1 MSNPPVN
8 SPKEH
13 NAPVW
18 LVLTMLGMVI
28 VVWGVNIP
36 ISKILL
42 AYFEPMNFQVTRLV
56 LSTLVL
62 AVVLLVKEG
71 MPRFSAGDWKQLGI
85 LTLMMYVLYQVAFVE
100 GLVLTHAVHAAIIF
114 ASSPFFLVLMARFW
128 GKEPV
133 PRYKYVML
141 VLGILGVLMVVLEG
155 RFDLNMSPE
164 IIKGDIIL
172 FVGITCWNAGSV
184 YQKTLFETHSP
195 LAVTTTG
202 MVVGTLI
209 LYVFNFSDVHFTT
222 ILELPHNEFL
232 LYLFTAFMPVAFGI
246 YFWNWAVDNIGAAR
260 SGILATLAPVIGV
273 ISSPFIA
280 GEKLLFIQ
288 IVGTMITFAAVY
300 LAEDDRVFMAL
311 CRYFRKRFRKETR
324 C

>member
-1 MSNPPVN
+1 
-8 SPKEH
+8 
-13 NAPVW
+13 
-18 LVLTMLGMVI
+18 MLGIVI

-42 AYFEPMNFQVTRLV
+42 AYFKPMNFQVTRLV
-56 LSTLVL
+56 LSTVALGVIFL
-62 AVVLLVKEG
+62 FKEG
-71 MPRFSAGDWKQLGI
+71 MPRFSAGDWRQLGI
-85 LTLMMYVLYQVAFVE
+85 LTLMMYVLYQIAFVE
-100 GLVLTHAVHAAIIF
+100 GLALTHAVHAAIIF

-155 RFDLNMSPE
+155 RLDMDINPE

-184 YQKTLFETHSP
+184 YQKELFETHSP
-195 LAVTTTG
+195 LAVTTVG
-202 MVVGTLI
+202 MVVGTLV
-209 LYVFNFSDVHFTT
+209 LFFLNFSDVRFAT
-222 ILELPHNEFL
+222 IIELPQNEFL

-280 GEKLLFIQ
+280 GERLLLVQ
-288 IVGTMITFAAVY
+288 IVGTAVTFAAVY

-311 CRYFRKRFRKETR
+311 CRYFRNRFRSGTR
-324 C
+324 A